1 MKKRVFVSD
10 THMTPGSSLA
20 GSTGVYDWFT
30 KKTRMISWHF
40 SKYVRGDASFDEVIL
55 LGDIMDVWLCPYDV
69 PPPSYAEARNARPT
83 SILFY
88 RS

>member
-30 KKTRMISWHF
+30 KKNADDF
-40 SKYVRGDASFDEVIL
+40 LAFLKYVVATL
-55 LGDIMDVWLCPYDV
+55 
-69 PPPSYAEARNARPT
+69 
-83 SILFY
+83 
-88 RS
+88 RSTR